1 MKKIVL
7 ATGGYDPV
15 HSGHIAY
22 FKAAKSLGD
31 ILYIGVNSDEW
42 LAKKKGQPFMTQ
54 QERLDIIQNL
64 KMVDYTVKFDDSD
77 GSACNAIKQVKQLHP
92 DDQIIFVNGGDRT
105 IDNIPEMRLLNQPG
119 FENLKFEFGVGG
131 QQKINSSS
139 TILEQWRYPKTIRP
153 WGYYRILQSYDRTVK
168 VKELVVEPGHYLSMQ
183 RHRHR
188 QEFWFV
194 SRGCATVYTI
204 NRSTDIE
211 IRNRLDI
218 FENTWIGLN
227 EWHQL
232 ANEQETPLHIIEI
245 QYGFECVEED
255 IERQSQ

>member
-31 ILYIGVNSDEW
+31 ILYVGVNSDEW
-42 LAKKKGQPFMTQ
+42 LSRKKGQPFMTL
-54 QERLDIIQNL
+54 QERLEIIQNL
-64 KMVDYTVKFDDSD
+64 KMVDFTVKFNDSD
-77 GSACNAIKQVKQLHP
+77 GSACDAIRQVRDLHP
-92 DDQIIFVNGGDRT
+92 NDEIIFVNGGDRT
-105 IDNIPEMRLLNQPG
+105 PDNIPEMKLLGQQR
-119 FENLKFEFGVGG
+119 FQNLTFKFGVGG
-131 QQKINSSS
+131 QDKINSSS
-139 TILEQWRYPKTIRP
+139 TILSQWKYPKTLRP
-153 WGYYRILQSYDRTVK
+153 WGYYRILQSDDQTVK
-168 VKELVVEPGHYLSMQ
+168 VKELVVNPGQHLSMQ
-183 RHRHR
+183 RHRYR

-204 NRSTDIE
+204 NKSTDIE
-211 IRNRLDI
+211 IRDKLNI
-218 FENTWIGLN
+218 FENTWIADN

-245 QYGFECVEED
+245 QYGFNCVEED
-255 IERQSQ
+255 IERQTQ